1 MKIVAYYRVS
11 TKRQGQSGLG
21 LEAQRAAVA
30 AYAAQHKATILAEY
44 TEVESGRKKRRPE
57 LDKALHHTEITG
69 ARLVIAKLDRLSRNA
84 AFLLNLQESKV
95 DFVAADM
102 PDANKLTVGIL
113 ALVAQQEAEDISKRT
128 KAALQ
133 AAKARGVKLGNP
145 NGAAALRRAQK
156 GNVDAVE
163 AIKEAADDAA
173 RKVGT
178 LVRGLQVEGHT
189 SLRQIADQLNAR
201 GIKTP
206 RGGKWYATSVKN
218 LLARIDAT
226 AP

>member
-11 TKRQGQSGLG
+11 TQRQGASGLG

-44 TEVESGRKKRRPE
+44 TEVESGRKKDRPE
-57 LDKALHHTEITG
+57 LDTAIHHASITG

-102 PDANKLTVGIL
+102 PDANKLTVGIM
-113 ALVAQQEAEDISKRT
+113 ALVAQQEAEAISERT
-128 KAALQ
+128 KAALA
-133 AAKARGVKLGNP
+133 AAKARGTRLGNP
-145 NGAAALRRAQK
+145 QGAKAFGGVNGAEKSAETRKAMADEHAAALDVTIAGLRAM
-156 GNVDAVE
+156 
-163 AIKEAADDAA
+163 
-173 RKVGT
+173 
-178 LVRGLQVEGHT
+178 GHI